1 MKARCTAA
9 RRHVARAVLG
19 VVASWRLATGQGSG
33 WVATPSSPTVGD
45 TIWLERTITVP
56 AGWRGRAGKLE
67 LAADVEPLGDP
78 PGLRRPTRRVGRHPL
93 GAGAPGPPRLRP
105 PPDLA
110 PGAGPAAHRALS
122 PAECLAAVERARPDM
137 PLRELRDLLEQLD
150 RVAFAS
156 AHGTDIAALATMA
169 RRLARE
175 IGGRRS
181 VP

>member
-1 MKARCTAA
+1 MKARCTAV

-78 PGLRRPTRRVGRHPL
+78 ARSEEHTSELQSLAYLVF
-93 GAGAPGPPRLRP
+93 RL
-105 PPDLA
+105 
-110 PGAGPAAHRALS
+110 
-122 PAECLAAVERARPDM
+122 
-137 PLRELRDLLEQLD
+137 LL
-150 RVAFAS
+150 
-156 AHGTDIAALATMA
+156 
-169 RRLARE
+169 
-175 IGGRRS
+175 
-181 VP
+181 